1 MQTQTD
7 SADNILCP
15 QITSVVVTILKI
27 LGIIG
32 FLINISSFWNIWIF
46 IEPIISIILTIFI
59 ILGIKNKNYR
69 YYNWA
74 QIIYIV
80 LTLIETCAIIFILFF
95 FLFVGTIFGAI
106 SKTNTETK
114 VNEIIFYIDLSLFL
128 FFIWLLTCVLVLYN
142 KRVRYY
148 CDNINSEQFN
158 NMNNQPLV

>member
-32 FLINISSFWNIWIF
+32 FLINISSFGNIWIF

-59 ILGIKNKNYR
+59 ILGIKNKKYG
-69 YYNWA
+69 YYNCA
-74 QIIYIV
+74 QITCIV
-80 LTLIETCAIIFILFF
+80 LSIIETIAIIFILFAS
-95 FLFVGTIFGAI
+95 LFVGTIYGVITNKNNTGA
-106 SKTNTETK
+106 K
-114 VNEIIFYIDLSLFL
+114 VNEIIFFIELSLFL
-128 FFIWLLTCVLVLYN
+128 FFIWVLTCVLVYYN

-148 CDNINSEQFN
+148 CDNINSEQILFN
-158 NMNNQPLV
+158 